1 MANSFLQVRTNDIDK
16 QMASEILE
24 DLGTN
29 LSTVVNMLLKQI
41 VITRSIP
48 FEIKLDSS
56 TRVSPYRINDV
67 KAILEIVPNSVEEL
81 WVFGSSVTE
90 YCKPESDLD
99 ICIIGHT
106 TMTEESKMYKA
117 AKCAVDIITETPEG
131 FKKAREIP
139 GSVYKEVAEKGLLV
153 YKKGKN
159 IEWNKTK
166 I

>member
-41 VITRSIP
+41 IITKGIP

-56 TRVSPYRINDV
+56 KKVSPYRINDL
-67 KAILEIVPNSVEEL
+67 KAVLKKVPDSVEEV

-106 TMTEESKMYKA
+106 TMAEETKMYKA

-131 FKKAREIP
+131 FKKSKEIP
-139 GSVYKEVAEKGLLV
+139 GSVYKEVADKGLLV

-159 IEWNKTK
+159 IEWNK
-166 I
+166 